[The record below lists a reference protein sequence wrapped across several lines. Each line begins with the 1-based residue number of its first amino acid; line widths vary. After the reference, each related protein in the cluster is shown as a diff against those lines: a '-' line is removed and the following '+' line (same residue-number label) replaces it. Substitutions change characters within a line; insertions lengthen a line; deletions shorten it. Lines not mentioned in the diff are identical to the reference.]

1 LRYVRC
7 VVNAHGIGE
16 KQETRRKR
24 SENCLPVPNYKKMES
39 IYRDEGEELG
49 KDKFASDWR
58 KRNGK

>member
-1 LRYVRC
+1 M
-7 VVNAHGIGE
+7 
-16 KQETRRKR
+16 R
-24 SENCLPVPNYKKMES
+24 SENCLPVPNYEKMES